1 MNINQNLFITGLLAI
16 SLTLSSCLET
26 HVTNKVNSDG
36 SVLRTVVCTS
46 DDIDDFDFSEYPVP
60 VDETWQKEVTFKFDS
75 IENDSGLLVPDTD
88 TIWVYTYEKMF
99 DNSDVLNEA
108 YTSGKDR
115 FNHTKRTVE
124 FKKQF
129 RWFYSNILFSEKV
142 ESLIE
147 GIDPEEYFTAEE
159 FEVFNMQ
166 DHERITYINHADSV
180 QRKTFVEHVEAKTEE
195 WMTESLIVDYVKRLA
210 DYADSTQGSLD
221 AGEVM
226 EKQNNLTFT
235 IEGESGLKEV
245 TELAFDGDLKELF
258 GDDIDLFFNDTE
270 RFYEQLFD
278 VTGSG
283 YTMDF
288 AMPGALTN
296 ANGAIIDAN
305 LVRWS
310 VETEKFFAVPYIMKA
325 ESRVMNIWA
334 WIVSA
339 VFVVFVFIGLFKGK
353 RN

>member
-1 MNINQNLFITGLLAI
+1 MKINQNLFITGLLAI
-16 SLTLSSCLET
+16 SLTFSSCLET

-46 DDIDDFDFSEYPVP
+46 DDIDDFDFSEYPLLVE
-60 VDETWQKEVTFKFDS
+60 ETWKKDITFKFDS
-75 IENDSGLLVPDTD
+75 VENDSGLLVPDTD
-88 TIWVYTYEKMF
+88 TIWVYTYRKNF
-99 DNSDVLNEA
+99 DNADELNGA
-108 YTSGKDR
+108 YSSGQDR
-115 FNHTKRTVE
+115 YNHAKRTVE

-129 RWFYSNILFSEKV
+129 RWFYSRILFSEKV

-195 WMTESLIVDYVKRLA
+195 WMTESLIEDYIQRLA
-210 DYADSTQGSLD
+210 GYVEANGSAIDSSQIYENRNSFRVVFD
-221 AGEVM
+221 D
-226 EKQNNLTFT
+226 
-235 IEGESGLKEV
+235 ESGLKEATEYV
-245 TELAFDGDLKELF
+245 FSGDLEDLFGIGIYNFFEETELL
-258 GDDIDLFFNDTE
+258 
-270 RFYEQLFD
+270 YEQLFD

-288 AMPGALTN
+288 VMPGALTY

-310 VETEKFFAVPYIMKA
+310 VETEKFFASPYIMEA
-325 ESRVMNIWA
+325 ESRVMNLWA